1 MALGSRHHPRLLW
14 PQRRIPPQPAQS
26 LRDFRYNLVVGAAA
40 SPRSSTQTSKSFQ
53 TKTSVATPSP
63 KRPSLATKR
72 TGPVEHTNGESGRM
86 STDPDNTTF
95 PGSPKPATK
104 HIQPAEDTD
113 NNITSMSIELDNES
127 LEMSVERDFGV
138 QTMPGQTSAMT
149 HRTVCSKRDPVETM
163 VVPQAG
169 LHLPPFRCSPEP
181 HRFYRLPAYAPEVH
195 AERTLSISS
204 TRNKGF
210 ECGYRTSS
218 SERRVRSTL

>member
-169 LHLPPFRCSPEP
+169 LHLPPCSM
-181 HRFYRLPAYAPEVH
+181 FA
-195 AERTLSISS
+195 
-204 TRNKGF
+204 
-210 ECGYRTSS
+210 RTSPFLPS
-218 SERRVRSTL
+218 SCLRPRSSRRANPLHKLHS